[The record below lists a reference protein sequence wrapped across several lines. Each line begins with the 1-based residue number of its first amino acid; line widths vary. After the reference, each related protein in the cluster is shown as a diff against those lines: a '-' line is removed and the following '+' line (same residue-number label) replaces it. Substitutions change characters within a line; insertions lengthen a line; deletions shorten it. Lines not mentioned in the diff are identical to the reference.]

1 MYMLD
6 TNTVSYIFH
15 QHPAVT
21 AKLRTIPPS
30 EICIS
35 SITEAELRYGVAK
48 RQNRALGNI
57 VNTLID
63 SITVYDWD
71 QNAAKTY
78 GMLRA
83 SMEKSGRIMGTMNQ
97 LIAAHA
103 LSREVTIV
111 TNDLAFRMVILSK
124 IELQKA
130 QGWNAY

>member
-6 TNTVSYIFH
+6 TNTVSYIFR

-35 SITEAELRYGVAK
+35 SITEAELRYGIAK
-48 RQNRALGNI
+48 RQNRALENI
-57 VNTLID
+57 VNTFID
-63 SITVYDWD
+63 SITVYDLD

-78 GMLRA
+78 GILRA
-83 SMEKSGRIMGTMNQ
+83 NMEKTGKIMGTMDQ

-103 LSREVTIV
+103 LSQKLTIV
-111 TNDLAFRMVILSK
+111 TSDSAFGMVIGLNVEDWTK
-124 IELQKA
+124 
-130 QGWNAY
+130 

>member
-6 TNTVSYIFH
+6 TNTVSYIFRQH
-15 QHPAVT
+15 QAVT

-35 SITEAELRYGVAK
+35 SITEAELRFGLAK
-48 RQNRALGNI
+48 RQNHTLEQI
-57 VNTLID
+57 VNTFID

-78 GMLRA
+78 GKLRA
-83 SMEKSGRIMGTMNQ
+83 SMEQTGRTMGTMDQ

-103 LSREVTIV
+103 LSRELTLVTS
-111 TNDLAFRMVILSK
+111 DSAFGMVVGLN
-124 IELQKA
+124 IENWAK
-130 QGWNAY
+130 